1 MRTTSVAITAGL
13 ASLAFLAAC
22 GESSVD
28 VESSGTVR
36 IVLTDAPADYLATA
50 EVCLS
55 SVYLQPSDDDGSED
69 ETGGTGAQR
78 IVLWEKGE
86 GEAQCFDLLELQG
99 VGAQV
104 SETTVP
110 AGTYAQLRFVVESAT
125 VTLAEGYTFNDG
137 ETTTMP
143 LKVPSG
149 ARSGIKVTLLE
160 PVQVEARTVTDVTV
174 DADVNA
180 NFVLQGNPETPA
192 GIHGVLFTPSLKET
206 EPGAVPPV
214 G

>member
-1 MRTTSVAITAGL
+1 MRTTSVGLLAGL
-13 ASLAFLAAC
+13 SSLVFLGAC
-22 GESSVD
+22 GESSTSVD
-28 VESSGTVR
+28 QTGQVR
-36 IVLTDAPADYLATA
+36 ILLTDAPADYLATA

-55 SVYLQPSDDDGSED
+55 SVYLQPTDDGSEA
-69 ETGGTGAQR
+69 ETEGTGTQR

-110 AGTYAQLRFVVESAT
+110 AGTYPQLRFVVESAT
-125 VTLAEGYTFNDG
+125 VTLAEGYTFADG

-149 ARSGIKVTLLE
+149 AQSGIKVTLLE
-160 PVQVEARTVTDVTV
+160 PMQVEAQTVTEVTV
-174 DADVNA
+174 DANVNA

-192 GIHGVLFTPSLKET
+192 GIHGVLFTPSLKEM
-206 EPGAVPPV
+206 EPGTVPPV

>member
-1 MRTTSVAITAGL
+1 
-13 ASLAFLAAC
+13 
-22 GESSVD
+22 
-28 VESSGTVR
+28 VR
-36 IVLTDAPADYLATA
+36 IILSDAPADYLATA

-55 SVYLQPSDDDGSED
+55 SVYLQPSDDDGAE
-69 ETGGTGAQR
+69 EGTGTQR
-78 IVLWEKGE
+78 IVLWEKAE
-86 GEAQCFDLLELQG
+86 GPAQCFDLLQLQG

-110 AGTYAQLRFVVESAT
+110 AGSYAQLRFVVESAT
-125 VTLAEGYTFNDG
+125 VTLAEGYTFSDG

-143 LKVPSG
+143 LTVPSG

-160 PVQVEARTVTDVTV
+160 PVQVEAQTVTEVAV

-192 GIHGVLFTPSLKET
+192 GIHGVLFTPSLMQL